1 MKKNLL
7 IVLGLM
13 TASQAFAA
21 DEYTALLRAKKFAE
35 VEKLATAKLAQEP
48 GSVSAM
54 AARTSAIMGGDEGR
68 IEEAVKQAE
77 QCVALQPKAAPCH
90 EALGSALGTKAMSA
104 GIMAAMGYIGT
115 IKESFLKA
123 VELDPKDY
131 SARYSLLQFY
141 MMAPRIAGGGMGK
154 AEALAKETAAQN
166 PDGAKLMLA
175 VIAAQEDE
183 LAKAE
188 AGAMAIKPGSDEDV
202 MQRHEDLL
210 SNIAGRFMRDNKFAD
225 AERVMREAQ
234 KRYPDSVTVPYMA
247 GRVQQELGKHKEAL
261 ALFEQTLAKY
271 PKPWVHYRMAQSL
284 KAMGDKAKAIAAY
297 EKATA
302 FKAGL
307 SKKMRED
314 AEVQLKALKT

>member
-1 MKKNLL
+1 MKKTML

-13 TASQAFAA
+13 TASHAFAA
-21 DEYTALLRAKKFAE
+21 DEYSPLLRAKKFAE
-35 VEKLATAKLAQEP
+35 AEKLATARLAQEP
-48 GSVSAM
+48 GNVGAM
-54 AARTSAIMGGDEGR
+54 VARSSAILGGDENR

-90 EALGSALGTKAMSA
+90 VALGSALGSKAMSA

-115 IKESFLKA
+115 IKDSFVKA

-131 SARYSLLQFY
+131 DARYSLLQFY

-154 AEALAKETAAQN
+154 AETLAKETAAIN
-166 PDGAKLMLA
+166 LEGSKVMLA
-175 VIAAQEDE
+175 AIAAQEDE

-188 AGAMAIKPGSDEDV
+188 AAALAIKPGSDEDV
-202 MQRHEDLL
+202 MQRHEEVMT
-210 SNIAGRFMRDNKFAD
+210 NIAGRYMGGKKMAD

-234 KRYPDSVTVPYMA
+234 KRYPDSVTVPYMV
-247 GRVQQELGKHKEAL
+247 GRVQQEQGKHKEAL
-261 ALFEQTLAKY
+261 VLFEQTLARY
-271 PKPWVHYRMAQSL
+271 QKPWVYYRMAQSL
-284 KAMGDKAKAIAAY
+284 KALGDKAKAIASF

-314 AEVQLKALKT
+314 AQAQLNALKS

>member
-1 MKKNLL
+1 MKRNIC

-13 TASQAFAA
+13 AA
-21 DEYTALLRAKKFAE
+21 GHALAGDEYTPLLKAKKFAE
-35 VEKLATAKLAQEP
+35 AEKLATAKLAQEP
-48 GSVSAM
+48 GNVSAM
-54 AARTSAIMGGDEGR
+54 AARTNAILGTDETR

-90 EALGSALGTKAMSA
+90 VALGSALGSKAMNA
-104 GIMAAMGYIGT
+104 GIMSAMGYVGT
-115 IKESFLKA
+115 IKSSFLKA

-131 SARYSLLQFY
+131 DARYSLLQFY

-154 AEALAKETAAQN
+154 AETLAKETAAIN
-166 PDGAKLMLA
+166 PEGGKLMLA
-175 VIAAQEDE
+175 AIAAQEEE

-188 AGAMAIKPGSDEDV
+188 AGALAVKPGSDDDV
-202 MQRHEDLL
+202 MQRHEEVM
-210 SNIAGRFMRDNKFAD
+210 SNIAGRYMGEKKLAD
-225 AERVMREAQ
+225 AERMVREAL
-234 KRYPDSVTVPYMA
+234 KRYPDSINLPYMA
-247 GRVQQELGKHKEAL
+247 GRVQQEMGKHKEAL
-261 ALFEQTLAKY
+261 ALFEQTLAKF

-284 KAMGDKAKAIAAY
+284 KALGEKAKAIASF

-314 AEVQLKALKT
+314 AEVQLKALKA

>member
-1 MKKNLL
+1 MKKNIC

-13 TASQAFAA
+13 AAGHALAA
-21 DEYTALLRAKKFAE
+21 DEYTPLLKAKKFAE
-35 VEKLATAKLAQEP
+35 AEKLAAARLAQEP
-48 GSVSAM
+48 GNVSAM
-54 AARTSAIMGGDEGR
+54 AARTNAILGTDETR

-90 EALGSALGTKAMSA
+90 VALGSALGSKAMNA
-104 GIMAAMGYIGT
+104 GIMSAMGYVGT
-115 IKESFLKA
+115 IKSSFLKA

-131 SARYSLLQFY
+131 DARYSLLQFY

-154 AEALAKETAAQN
+154 AETLAKETAAIN
-166 PDGAKLMLA
+166 PEGGKLMLA
-175 VIAAQEDE
+175 AIAAQEEE

-188 AGAMAIKPGSDEDV
+188 AGALAVKPGSDDDV
-202 MQRHEDLL
+202 MQRHEEVM
-210 SNIAGRFMRDNKFAD
+210 SNIAGRYMGEKKLAD
-225 AERVMREAQ
+225 AERMVREAL
-234 KRYPDSVTVPYMA
+234 KRYPDSINLPYMA
-247 GRVQQELGKHKEAL
+247 GRVQQEMGKHKEAL
-261 ALFEQTLAKY
+261 ALFEQTLAKF
-271 PKPWVHYRMAQSL
+271 PKPWVHYRMALSL
-284 KAMGDKAKAIAAY
+284 KALGEKAKAIASF